1 MPEETQHQTQE
12 HHPHRPQ
19 EGHRVEVTVD
29 HTTHHVYPGPNVVS
43 TFKEIVHV
51 PASDI
56 LEEVLHGHAK
66 PLDDGATIEING
78 GEVFI
83 SRLREHKVEVTV
95 DHKPRHVFPGSYVVS
110 TFKEIVHVPASKVLE
125 QVIAGELKLLADN
138 ETIEIKGGEV
148 FISHVR
154 TGGSSR

>member
-1 MPEETQHQTQE
+1 MSEERQHQTQE
-12 HHPHRPQ
+12 QNHHDEHK
-19 EGHRVEVTVD
+19 VEVTVD
-29 HTTHHVYPGPNVVS
+29 HKAHHVYPGPNVVS

-51 PASDI
+51 PASNI
-56 LEEVLHGHAK
+56 LEEILHGHKK
-66 PLDDGATIEING
+66 PLDEGATIEIKG

-95 DHKPRHVFPGSYVVS
+95 DHKPHHVFPGPYVVS
-110 TFKEIVHVPASKVLE
+110 TFKEIVDVPASKVLE
-125 QVIAGELKLLADN
+125 QVISGELKLLADN
-138 ETIEIKGGEV
+138 ETIEIKGGEM